1 MDISG
6 LASERHSF
14 DDKAEACFRNTFTEE
29 DASPGDFAD
38 DYGDKWGAGA

>member
-14 DDKAEACFRNTFTEE
+14 DDKFGACFRNTFTE
-29 DASPGDFAD
+29 DATPGDFAD
-38 DYGDKWGAGA
+38 DDGDKRGAGT